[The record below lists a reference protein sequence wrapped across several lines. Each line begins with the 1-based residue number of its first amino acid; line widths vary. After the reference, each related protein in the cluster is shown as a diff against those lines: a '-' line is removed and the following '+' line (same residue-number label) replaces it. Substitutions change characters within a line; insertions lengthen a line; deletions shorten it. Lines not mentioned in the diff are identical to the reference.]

1 MPFVRRVVDGM
12 EGSLFPFAH
21 LIRSDEMVI
30 TMTIKAVMNGIC
42 LSSIEKDI
50 IISIL
55 YNNQNKK
62 KISLFQRIGKL
73 KLKSEQNTK

>member
-1 MPFVRRVVDGM
+1 
-12 EGSLFPFAH
+12 
-21 LIRSDEMVI
+21 MVI
-30 TMTIKAVMNGIC
+30 TMNIKAVMNGIC

-55 YNNQNKK
+55 YNKQNKK
-62 KISLFQRIGKL
+62 NFSLFQRIGKL